1 MTSNNNMDSYNKL
14 EKLEEKKK
22 LELQLL
28 KINYELSAK
37 KNYKKKNVII
47 DDKNIKEIEKEFMKL
62 SNKFYTFEEKMKKN
76 FIVKNKL
83 NKTEFN
89 KNEKML

>member
-1 MTSNNNMDSYNKL
+1 MGSYNKL

-28 KINYELSAK
+28 KINYDLSSNDITIK
-37 KNYKKKNVII
+37 KNKNVII

-62 SNKFYTFEEKMKKN
+62 SNKCYTFDEKMKK
-76 FIVKNKL
+76 KL
-83 NKTEFN
+83 YC
-89 KNEKML
+89 

>member
-1 MTSNNNMDSYNKL
+1 MGSHNKL

-28 KINYELSAK
+28 KINYDLSSNEITIK
-37 KNYKKKNVII
+37 KNKSVII

-62 SNKFYTFEEKMKKN
+62 SNKFYTFEEKMKKTLLLK
-76 FIVKNKL
+76 IS
-83 NKTEFN
+83 
-89 KNEKML
+89 